1 MLNSISWAEYIM
13 GVAVVSAAYYLY
25 VAARYFSADI
35 KDILAG
41 KRKLQFR
48 TAMVI
53 HGRDSEVFSAPG
65 NDTDDGATGMPDNDF
80 DAVEALIGR
89 LKTVIADASGRKL
102 IPQEF
107 RQYLSMVLKEYPSL
121 QYSPLRPSVN
131 ELIISE
137 CEKYGVV
144 TLSEEEAELLWK
156 EAK

>member
-1 MLNSISWAEYIM
+1 MLNSISWTEYITA
-13 GVAVVSAAYYLY
+13 VAVAATVYYLY

-48 TAMVI
+48 TAINVQ
-53 HGRDSEVFSAPG
+53 GSAGDVFTGPG
-65 NDTDDGATGMPDNDF
+65 NDAGDGADMQDSDY

-107 RQYLSMVLKEYPSL
+107 KQYLSLVLKEYPSL
-121 QYSPLRPSVN
+121 QYSSLRPSVN

-137 CEKYGVV
+137 CQKYGVV